1 MYVGLLIFSGLFV
14 DVDDVV
20 DGAIESIN
28 SSVFDFLLF
37 VHFQVI
43 WME

>member
-14 DVDDVV
+14 DVD